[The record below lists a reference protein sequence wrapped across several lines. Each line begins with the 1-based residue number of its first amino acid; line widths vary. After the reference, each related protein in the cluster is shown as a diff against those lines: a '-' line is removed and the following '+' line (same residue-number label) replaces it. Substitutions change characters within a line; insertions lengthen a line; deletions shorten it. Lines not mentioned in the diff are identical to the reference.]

1 MSADDTHLTLVTI
14 KTTVTHCHVLK
25 IDKKSLLRDLYNGD
39 NIN

>member
-1 MSADDTHLTLVTI
+1 MSADDTHLTLSNHE
-14 KTTVTHCHVLK
+14 TTVTHCHVLK